1 MRGVKN
7 ATLRAQLEAFTTD
20 AAMRLSL
27 ATQDGAE
34 VPFEVAESAQR
45 GVPLYCYRP
54 LTGDFIRARLG
65 LLRAL
70 PTYAPAAKALE
81 FSYGVGAYL
90 RARGEGRV
98 PEEPRDRADAALRC
112 FLGRIFAERSEFA
125 FDAERF
131 DVACTE
137 LERCLYEGLAVTEV
151 VAPLLGLT
159 LDAGTE
165 ELALATGLTVMRQA
179 RFEDPPAGLV
189 DGMGP
194 SELLVLTRIPQQRT
208 ARPPLAEARLR
219 FRQFLTALRLY
230 DRGAFAIGPIGFHRA
245 DAGAWTPAAIGPVG
259 RLTLPTRLS
268 AAQEDELRGF
278 INLVGRRLE
287 GLGGEVRWAL
297 ARFEFGADRRDPY
310 ESLTDYLLGLRALL
324 EPEGT
329 ASGRL
334 SQRLSAICAA
344 PEDRGALAERAAQ
357 AIALEA
363 AAISGRTASGER
375 RRNQESPETVIEE
388 MADHLRAILRDIL
401 CGHLDADVRGVAD
414 ELLADA
420 AAEV

>member
-7 ATLRAQLEAFTTD
+7 ATLRAQLEAFSID

-27 ATQDGAE
+27 ATRDGAE
-34 VPFEVAESAQR
+34 VPFEVVETTDR

-54 LTGDFIRARLG
+54 LTAEFIRQRLG
-65 LLRAL
+65 LLTAL
-70 PTYAPAAKALE
+70 ATYAPVAKALE
-81 FSYGVGAYL
+81 FSYGVSAYL

-98 PEEPRDRADAALRC
+98 PEDPRERADAALRC
-112 FLGRIFAERSEFA
+112 FLVRIFAERSEFA
-125 FDAERF
+125 FDDERF
-131 DVACTE
+131 DLACEE

-151 VAPLLGLT
+151 VAPMLGLT
-159 LDAGTE
+159 LDAGTQ
-165 ELALATGLTVMRQA
+165 ELALATGLTVMHQELL
-179 RFEDPPAGLV
+179 EDPPPGLV
-189 DGMGP
+189 DGMATG
-194 SELLVLTRIPQQRT
+194 ELLVLTRIPQQRS

-219 FRQFLTALRLY
+219 FHQFLTALRLY
-230 DRGAFAIGPIGFHRA
+230 DRGSFGIGPIGFHRA
-245 DAGAWTPAAIGPVG
+245 DAGVWTPAAIGPVG
-259 RLTLPTRLS
+259 RLGLPTRVS

-278 INLVGRRLE
+278 VNLVGRRLE
-287 GLGGEVRWAL
+287 SVSGEVRWAL

-310 ESLTDYLLGLRALL
+310 ESLTDYLLALRALL

-334 SQRLSAICAA
+334 AQRLSVICAA
-344 PEDRGALAERAAQ
+344 PEERVALAQRAAR
-357 AIALEA
+357 AIALETS
-363 AAISGRTASGER
+363 AISGRAGER
-375 RRNQESPETVIEE
+375 HREAPPEALIDE

-414 ELLADA
+414 ELLAEA